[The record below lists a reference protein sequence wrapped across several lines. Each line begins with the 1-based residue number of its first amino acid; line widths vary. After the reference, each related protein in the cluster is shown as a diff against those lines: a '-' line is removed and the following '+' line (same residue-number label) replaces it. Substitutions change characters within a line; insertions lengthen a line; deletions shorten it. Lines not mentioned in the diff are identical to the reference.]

1 MMPLP
6 DYYAILG
13 VLPTATL
20 DEIKQ
25 AYRRLARI
33 YHPDLQPQITHDAR
47 IKQLNEAYH
56 VLSDLSKRAA
66 YDMRRLQEVRHALI
80 MEVLRQQQEAAKR
93 EPKMTWTQGAAG
105 FVREL
110 KKSLREE

>member
-1 MMPLP
+1 MPLP
-6 DYYAILG
+6 DYYAMLE

-33 YHPDLQPQITHDAR
+33 HHPDLQSEGTHDIR
-47 IKQLNEAYH
+47 IKQLNEAYNI
-56 VLSDLSKRAA
+56 LSDLSKRAA
-66 YDMRRLQEVRHALI
+66 YDMRRLQEVRRALLL
-80 MEVLRQQQEAAKR
+80 EVLRQQQEAARR
-93 EPKMTWTQGAAG
+93 EPKMTWAQGAAG

-110 KKSLREE
+110 KKGLREE

>member
-1 MMPLP
+1 MPLP
-6 DYYAILG
+6 DYYAMLE
-13 VLPTATL
+13 VLPSATL

-33 YHPDLQPQITHDAR
+33 HHPDLQSVPTRDTR
-47 IKQLNEAYH
+47 IKQLNEAYNI
-56 VLSDLSKRAA
+56 LSDLSKRTA
-66 YDMRRLQEVRHALI
+66 YDMRRLQEVRRALLL
-80 MEVLRQQQEAAKR
+80 EVLRQQQEAARR

-110 KKSLREE
+110 KKGLREE

>member
-1 MMPLP
+1 MPLP

-33 YHPDLQPQITHDAR
+33 YHPDLQPQTTPDTR

-80 MEVLRQQQEAAKR
+80 MEALRQQQEAAKR
-93 EPKMTWTQGAAG
+93 EPKMTWTQGAVG

-110 KKSLREE
+110 KKGLREK